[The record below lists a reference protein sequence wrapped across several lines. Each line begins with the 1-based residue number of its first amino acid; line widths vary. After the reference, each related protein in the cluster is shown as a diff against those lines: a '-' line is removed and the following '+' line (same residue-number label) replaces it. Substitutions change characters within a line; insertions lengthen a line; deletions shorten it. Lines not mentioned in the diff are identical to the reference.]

1 MQFTYFWILLAVIL
15 LLLDM
20 WVINSVW
27 RSDNSSGG
35 KAGWTA
41 SVVLLPFIGLAI
53 WSIAGPRGLTKG
65 PSSPEH
71 SKG

>member
-1 MQFTYFWILLAVIL
+1 MFLAFIL
-15 LLLDM
+15 LLLDL

-27 RSDNSSGG
+27 RSDNSSGS

-41 SVVLLPFIGLAI
+41 LVVLLPFIGLAI
-53 WSIAGPRGLTKG
+53 WSITGPRGLTKG